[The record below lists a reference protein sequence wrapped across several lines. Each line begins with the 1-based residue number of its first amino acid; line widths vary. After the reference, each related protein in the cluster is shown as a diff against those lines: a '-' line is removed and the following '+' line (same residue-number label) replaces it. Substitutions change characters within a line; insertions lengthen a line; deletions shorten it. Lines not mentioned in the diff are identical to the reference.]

1 MKLSSKQRALLKKMA
16 HDIEPVVRIG
26 KGEVDSDLLDS
37 ISNVI
42 NKREL
47 IKVKV
52 LQNSDVEDM
61 KELGIELAE
70 KTSSVFVDKIGKV
83 IILFKPKKENG
94 VITQEILKKRKGK

>member
-16 HDIEPVVRIG
+16 HDLEPVVRIG
-26 KGEVDSDLLDS
+26 KGEVDDDLLES
-37 ISNVI
+37 INNVI

-52 LQNSDVEDM
+52 LQNSDIDNM
-61 KELGIELAE
+61 KDLGFQLAE

-83 IILFKPKKENG
+83 IILFKPKKEDG

>member
-16 HDIEPVVRIG
+16 HELEPVVRIG

-52 LQNSDVEDM
+52 LQNSDMDNM

>member
-26 KGEVDSDLLDS
+26 KGEVDNDLLDS

-52 LQNSDVEDM
+52 LQNSDTEDM
-61 KELGIELAE
+61 KGLGFELAE
-70 KTSSVFVDKIGKV
+70 KTSSIFVDKIGKV

>member
-16 HDIEPVVRIG
+16 HDLEPVVRIG
-26 KGEVDSDLLDS
+26 KGEVDGDLLES

-47 IKVKV
+47 I
-52 LQNSDVEDM
+52 Q
-61 KELGIELAE
+61 E

-83 IILFKPKKENG
+83 IILFKPKKEDG

>member
-16 HDIEPVVRIG
+16 HDLEPVVRIG
-26 KGEVDSDLLDS
+26 KGEVDGDLLES

-52 LQNSDVEDM
+52 L
-61 KELGIELAE
+61 
-70 KTSSVFVDKIGKV
+70 
-83 IILFKPKKENG
+83 
-94 VITQEILKKRKGK
+94 

>member
-16 HDIEPVVRIG
+16 HDLEPVVRIG
-26 KGEVDSDLLDS
+26 KGEVDNDLLDS

-52 LQNSDVEDM
+52 LQNSDMDDM
-61 KELGIELAE
+61 RGLGFELAE

-83 IILFKPKKENG
+83 IILFKPKKENR

>member
-61 KELGIELAE
+61 KELGIGLAE

>member
-16 HDIEPVVRIG
+16 HELEPVVRIG
-26 KGEVDSDLLDS
+26 KGSVDQDLLDS

-52 LQNSDVEDM
+52 LQNSDMDNM
-61 KELGIELAE
+61 KELGLELAE

-83 IILFKPKKENG
+83 IILFKPKKEDG
-94 VITQEILKKRKGK
+94 VITQEIMKKRKGK